1 MKKFLLRKY
10 WHRFLNL
17 FFNFYT
23 KQFILNNKK
32 EIQDSLLIATVLLC
46 ISSIVNILFIDR
58 NIKIIDIQNKVIG
71 IRFLFILISIVSYV
85 SMKKGIKVFENSYG
99 NFVTVLV
106 GIIIIVHFELMLED
120 PGNFFYYLQGSS
132 IVLFSTSIILWI
144 EPLRI
149 AILNLGYFV
158 IFIPISYKLSE
169 KLGIEFHTFN
179 QNALNIAMIG
189 FIGFIANIMI
199 NYWRLKDFRS
209 NNRLTHTLSNLKIT
223 NLKIQMLSNLD
234 SLTNLY
240 NRRFLLEAFYNRI
253 EESEKEDYT
262 FGLIIL
268 DLDFLKKINDR
279 YGHIQGDRSILLF
292 SDVLRKNLRLNDICA
307 RIGGDEFCILTHKI
321 DKNELMEFA
330 ENIRKQLEEIN
341 LPIYN
346 NPSEFSSITASVG
359 IILTHGRDKQ
369 SFDSLY
375 HSIDGALYR
384 AKMDGRNKTI
394 IVNKPIK
401 SV

>member
-149 AILNLGYFV
+149 AILNLGYF
-158 IFIPISYKLSE
+158 Y
-169 KLGIEFHTFN
+169 HC
-179 QNALNIAMIG
+179 
-189 FIGFIANIMI
+189 
-199 NYWRLKDFRS
+199 
-209 NNRLTHTLSNLKIT
+209 
-223 NLKIQMLSNLD
+223 
-234 SLTNLY
+234 
-240 NRRFLLEAFYNRI
+240 
-253 EESEKEDYT
+253 
-262 FGLIIL
+262 
-268 DLDFLKKINDR
+268 KK
-279 YGHIQGDRSILLF
+279 
-292 SDVLRKNLRLNDICA
+292 RK
-307 RIGGDEFCILTHKI
+307 
-321 DKNELMEFA
+321 
-330 ENIRKQLEEIN
+330 
-341 LPIYN
+341 
-346 NPSEFSSITASVG
+346 
-359 IILTHGRDKQ
+359 
-369 SFDSLY
+369 
-375 HSIDGALYR
+375 
-384 AKMDGRNKTI
+384 
-394 IVNKPIK
+394 
-401 SV
+401 